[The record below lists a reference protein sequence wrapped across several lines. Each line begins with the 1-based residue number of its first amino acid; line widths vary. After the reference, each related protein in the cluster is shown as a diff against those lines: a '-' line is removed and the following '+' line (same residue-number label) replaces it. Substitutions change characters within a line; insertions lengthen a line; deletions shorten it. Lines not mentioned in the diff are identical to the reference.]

1 MNYTM
6 NPNGM
11 VFNGVKDKVV
21 LNNEEPISHSDQFF
35 FIGYLANKGIGGE
48 VG

>member
-1 MNYTM
+1 MNDTM

-21 LNNEEPISHSDQFF
+21 LNNEESISYRGQFF
-35 FIGYLANKGIGGE
+35 FIGCLANKGIGGE

>member
-1 MNYTM
+1 MNDAM
-6 NPNGM
+6 NPNDL

-21 LNNEEPISHSDQFF
+21 LNNEEPISHSGQFF